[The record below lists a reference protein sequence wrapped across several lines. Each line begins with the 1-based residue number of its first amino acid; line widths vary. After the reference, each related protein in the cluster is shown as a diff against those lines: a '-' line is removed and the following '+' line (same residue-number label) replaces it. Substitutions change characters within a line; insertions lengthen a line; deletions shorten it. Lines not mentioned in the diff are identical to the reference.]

1 MSPSRQVLV
10 FWSNNDRIQRPRPS
24 VRDGTAPVLLAV
36 LTPGTHV
43 EVRARFEGRW
53 VAGFEVVSRHDELY
67 AVRRQ
72 LDGVVLP
79 AGFKRADLRRRT

>member
-1 MSPSRQVLV
+1 MRE
-10 FWSNNDRIQRPRPS
+10 R
-24 VRDGTAPVLLAV
+24 TAPVLRAV
-36 LTPGTHV
+36 PTPGTHV
-43 EVRARFEGRW
+43 EVRARFAGRW

-79 AGFKRADLRRRT
+79 ATFERADLGRRTRSTAQAERDWWHG